1 MDFPAGVVFWAGG
14 GGRSYAMPA
23 MRADFK
29 IDAESG
35 GRYSISEWTLEP
47 GCPGV
52 GAHAHKTNDDIFYV
66 LEGTLEFWIGTDWHR
81 VEKGAFIRVPAG
93 VTHDYRNAGDSPARL
108 LNIYIPGDFES
119 AMPAIVKW
127 FAENS

>member
-1 MDFPAGVVFWAGG
+1 MALPDGVVMWPGG

-23 MRADFK
+23 MQADFK

-35 GRYSISEWTLEP
+35 GRYSISEWLLEP

-52 GAHAHKTNDDIFYV
+52 GPHNHEANDDIFYV
-66 LEGTLEFWIGTDWHR
+66 LEGTIEFLIGADWHR
-81 VEKGAFIRVPAG
+81 AEKGAFLRVPAG
-93 VTHDYRNAGDSPARL
+93 VTHDYRNTSEQPARL

-127 FAENS
+127 FQENK